1 MTDWTETTL
10 TTWGR
15 SRYARSATLAP
26 HDEAG
31 LRDAIR
37 AAHPRGVI
45 SYGGGRCYGDASLGD
60 GGQTI
65 LTQNLDRVLSFDP
78 ATGDVVCEAGVTFAV
93 LLERFVSQRF
103 CFPVSAAT
111 AHVTVGGAF
120 ANDIHSKNHH
130 AVGSFGHH
138 VNWIDLMLANGEVVR
153 ASRQENS
160 EIFLA
165 SLGGIGLTGTVLR
178 VSFRMMPVPSG
189 AADAEFRRI
198 ADVDEMIDTIEGAR
212 ETHEFLFGWVDAM
225 ARGGEMGRG
234 ILELGNFAPD
244 DNGTAPPPVIKP
256 VRFQPPSAAMHP
268 LVLKWLTNRR
278 FNSLPAEGRT
288 ARLGLG
294 PFFFPLDAMPGFNR
308 IYGRRGFYSIHTG
321 FPGESQ
327 RAGIR
332 AVMETL
338 TAARAGSFAAVMKPM
353 RGPGDGLLSFPMH
366 GMAYAIDLPRR
377 SGIEDVHKDIERI
390 VLDHGGRLY
399 VAKDALMQAESFAHM
414 FPKLDEFRDVLARID
429 PEARFQS
436 DMSRRL
442 QIHPGMLGN

>member
-1 MTDWTETTL
+1 MTDWTQNTL

-15 SRYARSATLAP
+15 SRFAHSATASP
-26 HDEAG
+26 GDEAA
-31 LRDAIR
+31 LRDAVR
-37 AAHPRGVI
+37 ASHRRGVI
-45 SYGGGRCYGDASLGD
+45 AYGGGRCYGDAALDD

-65 LTQNLDRVLSFDP
+65 LTRNLNRILSFDP
-78 ATGDVVCEAGVTFAV
+78 ASREVVCESGVDFNA
-93 LLERFVSQRF
+93 LLERFVPEGY

-111 AHVTVGGAF
+111 ASVTVGGAF

-130 AVGSFGHH
+130 RVGSFGHH
-138 VNWIDLMLANGEVVR
+138 VSWIDLMLASGEVVR
-153 ASRQENS
+153 ASREENAD
-160 EIFLA
+160 IFRA

-178 VSFRMMPVPSG
+178 VCFRLMPVSAG
-189 AADAEFRRI
+189 AADAAYRRI
-198 ADVDEMIDTIEGAR
+198 ADLDEMLDTIEASR

-225 ARGGEMGRG
+225 ARGAAMGRG

-244 DNGTAPPPVIKP
+244 AKDVALPPPVKP
-256 VRFQPPSAAMHP
+256 IRFQPPSALLHP
-268 LVLKWLTNRR
+268 ALLTWITNRR
-278 FNSLPAEGRT
+278 FNSLPAGGRT

-308 IYGRRGFYSIHTG
+308 VYGRRGFYSIHTG
-321 FPGESQ
+321 FPQENQ

-332 AVMETL
+332 AVMESL

-353 RGPGDGLLSFPMH
+353 RGPGDGLLSFPVK

-377 SGIEDVHKDIERI
+377 AGIEELHRDIERI

-399 VAKDALMQAESFAHM
+399 VAKDALMRAESFAQM
-414 FPKLDEFRDVLARID
+414 FPALDEFRRVLARLD
-429 PEARFQS
+429 PDQRFQS

-442 QIHPGMLGN
+442 AIHAR